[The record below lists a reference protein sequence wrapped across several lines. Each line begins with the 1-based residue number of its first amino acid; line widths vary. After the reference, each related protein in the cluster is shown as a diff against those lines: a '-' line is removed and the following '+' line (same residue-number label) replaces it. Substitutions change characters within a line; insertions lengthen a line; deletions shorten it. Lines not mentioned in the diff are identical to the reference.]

1 MAEFTYADMMAVL
14 APPTNVPAPAA
25 PASVPPPESKTPPKE
40 SKRAPKSKKKEAGS
54 SDSSDDEGD
63 EDRRMLKVAR
73 LKQELKN
80 YQEHAMFGPKLKE
93 KGFDFAAALRKKK
106 PRELEK
112 ELKRVNR
119 ILAKSGGASA
129 LDMAAEYGLRAIELG
144 GKGVGAQ
151 LDGLTR
157 ACFQDEGWKYTFER
171 VKMKYGGAST
181 GEDWDPLLMLALATG
196 KAGVQVHMT
205 NQTRSE
211 MKPLIARL
219 DEPLP
224 PNQQRAENAQAPPP
238 ATTPPVVERIPGAD
252 APGRLD
258 AEGRPIPG

>member
-14 APPTNVPAPAA
+14 EPPTNVPAPAPATA

-40 SKRAPKSKKKEAGS
+40 SKRAAKSKKKGD
-54 SDSSDDEGD
+54 DSSDDEDD

-119 ILAKSGGASA
+119 ILAKSGGTSA

-151 LDGLTR
+151 LDGLTS
-157 ACFQDEGWKYTFER
+157 ACFQDEGWKYTFEGQDEVR
-171 VKMKYGGAST
+171 R
-181 GEDWDPLLMLALATG
+181 GEY
-196 KAGVQVHMT
+196 
-205 NQTRSE
+205 RR
-211 MKPLIARL
+211 RL
-219 DEPLP
+219 G
-224 PNQQRAENAQAPPP
+224 PP
-238 ATTPPVVERIPGAD
+238 AYARD
-252 APGRLD
+252 SHRKGRGSGTHDELN
-258 AEGRPIPG
+258 PI